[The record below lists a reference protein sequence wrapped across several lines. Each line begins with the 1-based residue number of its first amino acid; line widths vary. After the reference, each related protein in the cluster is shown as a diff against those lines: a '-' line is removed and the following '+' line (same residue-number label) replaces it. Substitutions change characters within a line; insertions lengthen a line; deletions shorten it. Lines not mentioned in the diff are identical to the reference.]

1 MVMVS
6 SLTGLFIKLDVLV
19 NAKIALLQAPL
30 LTKIMLVI
38 TSLGS
43 IAGLVILSA
52 VAFAFLAYKKR
63 WLNALLLAIS
73 MLSGLGAEL
82 LIKLIVHRLR
92 PENALVQASG
102 YSFPSGHATMAM
114 LFFSLLIYFFRDE
127 IKNKLWKN
135 AFITASIVL
144 ALIVGLSRVYLNV
157 HWLTDVI
164 GGFAL
169 GLLWFMLSIF
179 VFKQVKK
186 IKLSSNVSQHSG

>member
-1 MVMVS
+1 MAMVG

-38 TSLGS
+38 TSIGS
-43 IAGLVILSA
+43 TAGLVILS
-52 VAFAFLAYKKR
+52 VIAFALLAYKKR
-63 WLNALLLAIS
+63 WLNALLLMIS

-114 LFFSLLIYFFRDE
+114 LFFLLLIYFFRYD
-127 IKNKLWKN
+127 IKNKLWKHV
-135 AFITASIVL
+135 FIISCISI
-144 ALIVGLSRVYLNV
+144 ALLIGFSRIYLNA

-169 GLLWFMLSIF
+169 GLFWLMLMILMF
-179 VFKQVKK
+179 RIKKPVKDK
-186 IKLSSNVSQHSG
+186 TT

>member
-1 MVMVS
+1 MTLINV
-6 SLTGLFIKLDVLV
+6 LAGFFIRMDVLA

-38 TSLGS
+38 TSIGS
-43 IAGLVILSA
+43 KAGFAAWSA
-52 VAFAFLAYKKR
+52 IAFAFLAYKKR

-73 MLSGLGAEL
+73 MLSGLGIEL

-92 PENALVQASG
+92 PENALIQASG
-102 YSFPSGHATMAM
+102 YSFPSGHATMAV
-114 LFFSLLIYFFRDE
+114 LFFSLLIYFFRDD

-135 AFITASIVL
+135 AFITASIAL
-144 ALIVGLSRVYLNV
+144 ALLIGFSRVYLNV
-157 HWLTDVI
+157 HWLSDVI

-179 VFKQVKK
+179 VFKQIKK
-186 IKLSSNVSQHSG
+186 IKPSSNSSQ